1 MRTQLSL
8 VFVALTSVIVSGQQG
23 RVPAPPQE
31 PPAVTFKTEVNYVE
45 VGAVVTDAQGNF
57 VRTLNKDDF
66 QIFEDG
72 KPQKISA
79 YSLVDIPVER
89 VAPARRAG
97 APSVESDVTS
107 NAAPFQGR
115 LYLIVLDDLHTDV
128 ARTSVVKAAVK
139 RFI

>member
-1 MRTQLSL
+1 SSTL
-8 VFVALTSVIVSGQQG
+8 VVLASVILSGQQG

-66 QIFEDG
+66 QIMEDG

-79 YSLVDIPVER
+79 YSLVDFPVER
-89 VAPARRAG
+89 ALSARRVG
-97 APSVESDVTS
+97 AVSTESDVAN
-107 NAAPFQGR
+107 NASPF
-115 LYLIVLDDLHTDV
+115 
-128 ARTSVVKAAVK
+128 
-139 RFI
+139 